1 MNNFNNVVKLLD
13 SIFVTFQFGKKWF
26 RPEEASD
33 LRKKIRAILM
43 DEFQNAFKSGHISDS
58 SSLSS
63 GGDPP

>member
-1 MNNFNNVVKLLD
+1 MHF
-13 SIFVTFQFGKKWF
+13 TFQFGKKWF

-33 LRKKIRAILM
+33 LRKKIRTILM
-43 DEFQNAFKSGHISDS
+43 DEFQNVFKSGHISES